1 MRPTISDSLEAG
13 STIPHLDVT
22 HSTLDASLELLVRE
36 LQHRIR
42 NLLTVVQCFVN
53 NTEARTADDY
63 RVALTARIVNL
74 SEAYNLIESA
84 RENRVSLAELF
95 ERTLMPHAT
104 LLKDRILVAGPDIV
118 LEPRLALSLHMIF
131 HELATN
137 ASKHGAL
144 TSTSGAVEVLWD
156 VRSDGKDHALA
167 VQWRE
172 RGGPEVH
179 KPLHKGFGLR
189 LISKVLSGAQVEM
202 DFAPAGLLCRL
213 LVAIDPS

>member
-1 MRPTISDSLEAG
+1 MRPTISDSLEAA
-13 STIPHLDVT
+13 SAIPHLDVT
-22 HSTLDASLELLVRE
+22 HSKLDASLELLVRE

-53 NTEARTADDY
+53 NTEASTADDY
-63 RVALTARIVNL
+63 RVALMARIVNL

-84 RENRVSLAELF
+84 RENRVSLAELL

-104 LLKDRILVAGPDIV
+104 LLKDRILVSGPDIV

-156 VRSDGKDHALA
+156 VRSDGEDHALA

-172 RGGPEVH
+172 HGGPEVR
-179 KPLHKGFGLR
+179 KPRHKGFGLR

-213 LVAIDPS
+213 LVEIDPS

>member
-1 MRPTISDSLEAG
+1 MRPTISDSLEAA
-13 STIPHLDVT
+13 SAIPHLDVT
-22 HSTLDASLELLVRE
+22 HSKLDASLELLVRE

-53 NTEARTADDY
+53 NTEASTADDY
-63 RVALTARIVNL
+63 RVALMARIVNL

-84 RENRVSLAELF
+84 RENRVSLAELL

-104 LLKDRILVAGPDIV
+104 FLKDRILVAGPDIV

-156 VRSDGKDHALA
+156 VRSDGEDHALA

-172 RGGPEVH
+172 HGGPEVR
-179 KPLHKGFGLR
+179 KPRHKGFGLL
-189 LISKVLSGAQVEM
+189 LISKVLSSAQVEM
-202 DFAPAGLLCRL
+202 DFALTGLLCRL
-213 LVAIDPS
+213 LVEIDPS